1 MDETKKNSLLIVDD
15 EKLNLKVLTHILLQD
30 YTIYAA
36 KDGLTAIEYAK
47 EYHPDLILLDIIM
60 PGMDGYEVITELK
73 QIDNIKDIPVIFIT
87 GLNNSEDEEK
97 GLALGAVDY
106 INKPFISA
114 VIRLRVKHQMQIINQ
129 LRAIERLSM
138 VDQLTNIANRR
149 SFDNRLGVEWY
160 RAIRE
165 KTPISLLMIDVDKF
179 KTYNDTYG
187 HQQGDT
193 VLRIIAEVFTN
204 TLKRAMDFA
213 ARWGGEEFTILLPN
227 VDQEGALNVA
237 EDLRKNVEN
246 TEIPCANGLFT
257 KVTIS
262 IGVNTEVP
270 LQNSSVD
277 TFISGADE
285 ALYTAKRTGRNR
297 VCLFEKDNIKEE
309 STNEHEC

>member
-30 YTIYAA
+30 YTLYTA

-47 EYHPDLILLDIIM
+47 EYYPDLILLDIIM

-73 QIDNIKDIPVIFIT
+73 QIDGVRDIPVIFIT

-138 VDQLTNIANRR
+138 IDQLTNIANRR

-160 RAIRE
+160 RAVRE
-165 KTPISLLMIDVDKF
+165 KTPISMLMIDVDKF

-187 HQQGDT
+187 HQQGDV
-193 VLRIIAEVFTN
+193 VLRTIAEVFTN
-204 TLKRAMDFA
+204 TLKRALDFA

-227 VDQEGALNVA
+227 VDKDGALIVA
-237 EDLRKNVEN
+237 EDIRKNVEN
-246 TEIPCANGLFT
+246 TEIPCANGTFT

-262 IGVNTEVP
+262 VGVNTEEP
-270 LQNSSVD
+270 SHNSSVD

-285 ALYTAKRTGRNR
+285 ALYIAKRTGRNK
-297 VCLFEKDNIKEE
+297 VCLFDKGAPP
-309 STNEHEC
+309 TV